1 MIVEAEIWYW
11 TQTGMRRARFRT
23 GAGYIAVADVERL
36 LEEADNRRRIQEQ
49 ERREDELERRRD
61 TGDP

>member
-36 LEEADNRRRIQEQ
+36 LEEADNRRR
-49 ERREDELERRRD
+49 
-61 TGDP
+61 